1 MTRTRSME
9 NLSKILPTPFS
20 DKYVFI
26 SESSD
31 ESSSDSQQLAVTEKC
46 PAPNPTSSVKK
57 PCSRSLDPFSPKDMH
72 KFWTDMQNKNFS
84 AFKNRVVVPERI
96 VNLYQL
102 KDAHCNVNP
111 VRMFYA
117 NLCISPDSGLSTE
130 VDSITSTQS
139 LRDPGIL
146 LSPGGFFKLGFFSPL
161 NSTNRYVGIWYN
173 FSDTVVIWVAN
184 RDKPLK
190 DSSGVVEISGDG
202 NVVITNRE
210 EEILWSSNV
219 PTSQVNSVA
228 LLQDSGNFVLV
239 DHLNN
244 ESTIWQS
251 FEHPA
256 DSIVP
261 KMRISENTRTGE
273 RVEVKSWRSP
283 WNPNFGNFSLGM
295 NSRIIPQMYIWKG
308 SHPY

>member
-102 KDAHCNVNP
+102 KDAHCN
-111 VRMFYA
+111 
-117 NLCISPDSGLSTE
+117 
-130 VDSITSTQS
+130 
-139 LRDPGIL
+139 
-146 LSPGGFFKLGFFSPL
+146 
-161 NSTNRYVGIWYN
+161 W
-173 FSDTVVIWVAN
+173 
-184 RDKPLK
+184 
-190 DSSGVVEISGDG
+190 
-202 NVVITNRE
+202 
-210 EEILWSSNV
+210 
-219 PTSQVNSVA
+219 
-228 LLQDSGNFVLV
+228 
-239 DHLNN
+239 
-244 ESTIWQS
+244 
-251 FEHPA
+251 
-256 DSIVP
+256 
-261 KMRISENTRTGE
+261 
-273 RVEVKSWRSP
+273 
-283 WNPNFGNFSLGM
+283 
-295 NSRIIPQMYIWKG
+295 
-308 SHPY
+308 